1 MDRRTECFLVKRL
14 KFPGNLLIEMTE
26 PERVNL
32 VATKREKRPKGSI
45 LSAYILYYMAPISNI
60 GYLENPIVQLNET
73 RMSESSKQT
82 LSLLTI
88 EGSLYV

>member
-1 MDRRTECFLVKRL
+1 MECFLVKRL
-14 KFPGNLLIEMTE
+14 KFLGNLLIEMIE

-45 LSAYILYYMAPISNI
+45 ISANILYYMAPISNI